1 MAAWDPEAT
10 NLNDLTDIQATSNQ
24 VSTQRAQWGVA
35 LEYEVT
41 GVDETINKKR
51 VEFTWYTNQSLDNTN
66 NNYQLYIFN
75 HTTGELLHE
84 KNYSDTGKHAI
95 AVNINS
101 NETFI
106 AYVAKKDD
114 TLTNVTQ
121 LEDIQ
126 ATSTAVF
133 PEETSVTVK
142 ALEFAGGGNP
152 SMADCNQQ
160 CYGDPV
166 NSYNGEFFENTTDL
180 AVNSLVPF
188 SFTRSYS
195 TWNKDV
201 NRGLGKGWQHN
212 YDMYLEGDGTTLTN
226 SSYIKVVQENGS
238 IVTFAKIVTPT
249 STYYVG
255 SNNVKAEFS
264 YDSVTEKYVF
274 NRANGY
280 SFVFGSDGKLEQL
293 KDRNENALNLVYTA
307 GKLSQITST
316 SGQQVTLTWAGNNI
330 TSVSDGTR
338 TVTYTYS
345 TSDPNLLSIVDLPET
360 TGHKQ
365 YTYDNEG
372 RIKRII
378 HPNGGWYENFYDD
391 ENRVTKQVNPLGG
404 ESLFSYQTP
413 DSGNITTIT
422 LPDGTQNQEKYN
434 RLAQLVE
441 QKIAAGSSLEK
452 VFTYEY
458 DFTGQKS
465 KETGPAGVL
474 AQYTHDNNGNVTSVK
489 DALNRVTYFTYN
501 NFNQILTTT
510 DALGKTTTNTYDET
524 GNLLTTESPEG
535 HVTIFEKNSDG
546 TTANM
551 TSPNDVVNETG
562 KKTVFGYNSNK
573 YLTTVTQPEGAT
585 TTITNNS
592 IGNPLSVQ
600 SPLNK
605 VTEYVY
611 NANQQVVE
619 TIAPNLESST
629 IEYDNAGQI
638 AKTIDSLNRETVYTY
653 DLMGNVLTTTTVYGT
668 TSYDYDNMQRV
679 TKITEPD
686 GAETE
691 YEYNAVGQTVKIID
705 ALNNETTMTY
715 YDHGLV
721 HTVTDARGNTTEYEY
736 DAVGNAVKIIDDNNN
751 FSTAVYDALNRVIS
765 STSSN
770 GFTVTYSYND
780 DGELISTTK
789 AGVETTSYEYDAN
802 SNLVKTVYP
811 DSSFE
816 ERTYDSDDQLTT
828 ITDRDGKTTTYEYDA
843 EGKTVKTIRADT
855 SEIVYSYT
863 NLGQVDQ
870 ISYDSWTTIDTDYE
884 YDVHGR
890 IISETK
896 NNTTVTYNYDA
907 MGNMTRRGPPTGTGV
922 EYSYDQYGTITGIT
936 YPSGLE
942 LAYDYDLNGNL
953 TTVNQ
958 GTQTLASYTYDPV
971 GNLTRTDYGN
981 GTFELNQ
988 YDNLN
993 RLASISLNNT
1003 NGEFYKKQLELD
1015 NNGLIIGN
1023 NTKINS
1029 TTIEDKEYSYT
1040 PLQRLQN
1047 VTDTLTNLTKNYEYD
1062 TSSNLTLSPWGTNT
1076 LTPNGQLTNSTTQN
1090 NTVNYTHDGRGNR
1103 TNKTVTKPATPN
1115 VTDATNYTWTIDN
1128 KLDQYVNTVTEN
1140 TGSTTE
1146 ETKTIIGYG
1155 YDANGLLTSRQPSTT
1170 ATTYVNG
1177 SVTSQSNSTAPTE
1190 TFTWDTL
1197 STIPTLIEDSTES
1210 YLYGV
1215 GSTPFAQINKTT
1227 GTIEYLHGDE
1237 RGSIIAASTSTGA
1250 YAWFKT
1256 FDEYGY
1262 ESTLTPQPGVTQ
1274 TTTRFAYAGE
1284 YQDPDTGL
1292 YNLRA
1297 RWFEPET
1304 GSFLNIDPAL
1314 GSTGEAYSY
1323 ASSNPL
1329 SRVDPLGLWAT
1340 NNGWWYSIADGL
1352 AGFGDTY
1359 TAGITQKIRSSFN
1372 SIFGFQDYV
1381 AYCSVQYGYGVA
1393 ASNAIEYASGVG
1405 GVVKTVAKQALK
1417 QSAIKV
1423 GASTVG
1429 KQLNDALPV
1438 YIIHRGEMPQIAKFT
1453 EEMWAKGAPKVLT
1466 YKTYATKADKNW
1478 NRSNRVKSL
1487 PPDKSKK
1494 TQRDEYPYT
1503 ATKEGSIKDSPNGIM
1518 GVKAVDSL
1526 ENQQQGADLT
1536 RLTAK
1541 LKDGDQFRV
1550 KIVEG
1555 HRPDPST
1562 LVSGMR
1568 NRYGR

>member
-1 MAAWDPEAT
+1 M
-10 NLNDLTDIQATSNQ
+10 
-24 VSTQRAQWGVA
+24 
-35 LEYEVT
+35 
-41 GVDETINKKR
+41 
-51 VEFTWYTNQSLDNTN
+51 
-66 NNYQLYIFN
+66 
-75 HTTGELLHE
+75 LL
-84 KNYSDTGKHAI
+84 
-95 AVNINS
+95 
-101 NETFI
+101 F
-106 AYVAKKDD
+106 
-114 TLTNVTQ
+114 
-121 LEDIQ
+121 
-126 ATSTAVF
+126 
-133 PEETSVTVK
+133 
-142 ALEFAGGGNP
+142 
-152 SMADCNQQ
+152 
-160 CYGDPV
+160 
-166 NSYNGEFFENTTDL
+166 
-180 AVNSLVPF
+180 
-188 SFTRSYS
+188 
-195 TWNKDV
+195 
-201 NRGLGKGWQHN
+201 
-212 YDMYLEGDGTTLTN
+212 
-226 SSYIKVVQENGS
+226 
-238 IVTFAKIVTPT
+238 
-249 STYYVG
+249 
-255 SNNVKAEFS
+255 
-264 YDSVTEKYVF
+264 
-274 NRANGY
+274 
-280 SFVFGSDGKLEQL
+280 L
-293 KDRNENALNLVYTA
+293 K
-307 GKLSQITST
+307 
-316 SGQQVTLTWAGNNI
+316 
-330 TSVSDGTR
+330 
-338 TVTYTYS
+338 
-345 TSDPNLLSIVDLPET
+345 
-360 TGHKQ
+360 
-365 YTYDNEG
+365 
-372 RIKRII
+372 
-378 HPNGGWYENFYDD
+378 
-391 ENRVTKQVNPLGG
+391 
-404 ESLFSYQTP
+404 
-413 DSGNITTIT
+413 
-422 LPDGTQNQEKYN
+422 
-434 RLAQLVE
+434 
-441 QKIAAGSSLEK
+441 
-452 VFTYEY
+452 
-458 DFTGQKS
+458 
-465 KETGPAGVL
+465 
-474 AQYTHDNNGNVTSVK
+474 
-489 DALNRVTYFTYN
+489 
-501 NFNQILTTT
+501 
-510 DALGKTTTNTYDET
+510 
-524 GNLLTTESPEG
+524 
-535 HVTIFEKNSDG
+535 KNSDG

-585 TTITNNS
+585 TTIINNS

-638 AKTIDSLNRETVYTY
+638 AKTIDSLDRETVYTY
-653 DLMGNVLTTTTVYGT
+653 DLMGNVLTTATVYGT

-679 TKITEPD
+679 TKITESD

-705 ALNNETTMTY
+705 ALNNETIMTY
-715 YDHGLV
+715 YGHGLV

-736 DAVGNAVKIIDDNNN
+736 DAVGNTVKIIDDNNN

-802 SNLVKTVYP
+802 RNLVKTVYP

-816 ERTYDSDDQLTT
+816 ERTYDSDDQLAT

-870 ISYDSWTTIDTDYE
+870 ISYDNWATIDTDYE

-907 MGNMTRRGPPTGTGV
+907 IGNMTRRGPPTGTGV

-958 GTQTLASYTYDPV
+958 GPQTLASYTYDPV

-1015 NNGLIIGN
+1015 NSGLIIGN

-1047 VTDTLTNLTKNYEYD
+1047 VTNTLTNLTKNYEYD
-1062 TSSNLTLSPWGTNT
+1062 TSSNLTLSPWGTNAV
-1076 LTPNGQLTNSTTQN
+1076 TPNGQLTTSTTQN

-1103 TNKTVTKPATPN
+1103 TNKTVTNPATPS

-1155 YDANGLLTSRQPSTT
+1155 YDASGLLTSRQPSTT

-1190 TFTWDTL
+1190 TFIWDTL
-1197 STIPTLIEDSTES
+1197 SAIPALIEDSTES

-1227 GTIEYLHGDE
+1227 GTLEYLHGDE

-1250 YAWFKT
+1250 YSWFKT

-1262 ESTLTPQPGVTQ
+1262 ESTLTPQSGVPQ
-1274 TTTRFAYAGE
+1274 VTTRFAYAGE

-1323 ASSNPL
+1323 ASANPL
-1329 SRVDPLGLWAT
+1329 SNTDPLGLWSQQNTWNSVIGFLDGITGIPVASTISNWVSPGSVRLCSLEYRVT
-1340 NNGWWYSIADGL
+1340 NLVGNIASVFIPGGWAFNVLKLGKALSIGKIGKYEKVWIGNMKTLRPSWVDGSKYAHFNTSDTIEFGSIAEHNIRALGKHKRLLGIRENPTQIRANRVANMKASGL
-1352 AGFGDTY
+1352 KSDRSRGDRDE
-1359 TAGITQKIRSSFN
+1359 APPASFSASRGGSSSVEYQN
-1372 SIFGFQDYV
+1372 SIDNQHHGRMLLSFFTK
-1381 AYCSVQYGYGVA
+1381 
-1393 ASNAIEYASGVG
+1393 NN
-1405 GVVKTVAKQALK
+1405 
-1417 QSAIKV
+1417 IKP
-1423 GASTVG
+1423 G
-1429 KQLNDALPV
+1429 D
-1438 YIIHRGEMPQIAKFT
+1438 KFIY
-1453 EEMWAKGAPKVLT
+1453 E
-1466 YKTYATKADKNW
+1466 
-1478 NRSNRVKSL
+1478 
-1487 PPDKSKK
+1487 
-1494 TQRDEYPYT
+1494 
-1503 ATKEGSIKDSPNGIM
+1503 I
-1518 GVKAVDSL
+1518 
-1526 ENQQQGADLT
+1526 
-1536 RLTAK
+1536 
-1541 LKDGDQFRV
+1541 
-1550 KIVEG
+1550 
-1555 HRPDPST
+1555 
-1562 LVSGMR
+1562 
-1568 NRYGR
+1568 

>member
-1 MAAWDPEAT
+1 
-10 NLNDLTDIQATSNQ
+10 
-24 VSTQRAQWGVA
+24 
-35 LEYEVT
+35 
-41 GVDETINKKR
+41 
-51 VEFTWYTNQSLDNTN
+51 
-66 NNYQLYIFN
+66 
-75 HTTGELLHE
+75 
-84 KNYSDTGKHAI
+84 
-95 AVNINS
+95 
-101 NETFI
+101 
-106 AYVAKKDD
+106 
-114 TLTNVTQ
+114 
-121 LEDIQ
+121 
-126 ATSTAVF
+126 
-133 PEETSVTVK
+133 
-142 ALEFAGGGNP
+142 
-152 SMADCNQQ
+152 
-160 CYGDPV
+160 
-166 NSYNGEFFENTTDL
+166 
-180 AVNSLVPF
+180 
-188 SFTRSYS
+188 
-195 TWNKDV
+195 
-201 NRGLGKGWQHN
+201 
-212 YDMYLEGDGTTLTN
+212 
-226 SSYIKVVQENGS
+226 
-238 IVTFAKIVTPT
+238 
-249 STYYVG
+249 
-255 SNNVKAEFS
+255 
-264 YDSVTEKYVF
+264 
-274 NRANGY
+274 
-280 SFVFGSDGKLEQL
+280 
-293 KDRNENALNLVYTA
+293 
-307 GKLSQITST
+307 
-316 SGQQVTLTWAGNNI
+316 
-330 TSVSDGTR
+330 
-338 TVTYTYS
+338 
-345 TSDPNLLSIVDLPET
+345 
-360 TGHKQ
+360 
-365 YTYDNEG
+365 
-372 RIKRII
+372 
-378 HPNGGWYENFYDD
+378 
-391 ENRVTKQVNPLGG
+391 
-404 ESLFSYQTP
+404 
-413 DSGNITTIT
+413 
-422 LPDGTQNQEKYN
+422 
-434 RLAQLVE
+434 
-441 QKIAAGSSLEK
+441 
-452 VFTYEY
+452 
-458 DFTGQKS
+458 
-465 KETGPAGVL
+465 
-474 AQYTHDNNGNVTSVK
+474 
-489 DALNRVTYFTYN
+489 
-501 NFNQILTTT
+501 
-510 DALGKTTTNTYDET
+510 
-524 GNLLTTESPEG
+524 
-535 HVTIFEKNSDG
+535 
-546 TTANM
+546 M

-638 AKTIDSLNRETVYTY
+638 AKTIDSLDRETVYTY
-653 DLMGNVLTTTTVYGT
+653 DLMGNVLTTATVYGT

-736 DAVGNAVKIIDDNNN
+736 DVVGNTVKIIDDNNN

-802 SNLVKTVYP
+802 RNLVKTVYP

-828 ITDRDGKTTTYEYDA
+828 ITDRDGKTTSYEYDA

-870 ISYDSWTTIDTDYE
+870 ISYDNWTTIDTDYE

-907 MGNMTRRGPPTGTGV
+907 IGNMTRRGPPTGTGV

-1015 NNGLIIGN
+1015 NSGLIIEN

-1076 LTPNGQLTNSTTQN
+1076 VTPNGQLTTSTTQN
-1090 NTVNYTHDGRGNR
+1090 NPINYTHDARGNR
-1103 TNKTVTKPATPN
+1103 TNKTVTNPATPS
-1115 VTDATNYTWTIDN
+1115 VTDSTNYTWTIDN

-1155 YDANGLLTSRQPSTT
+1155 YDATGLLTSRQPSTT
-1170 ATTYVNG
+1170 ATTYING

-1197 STIPTLIEDSTES
+1197 SAIPTLIEDGTES

-1215 GSTPFAQINKTT
+1215 GSTPFVQINKTT
-1227 GTIEYLHGDE
+1227 GTLEYLHGDE

-1250 YAWFKT
+1250 YSWFKT

-1262 ESTLTPQPGVTQ
+1262 ESTLTPQSGVPRV
-1274 TTTRFAYAGE
+1274 TTRFAYAGE

-1323 ASSNPL
+1323 ASANPL
-1329 SRVDPLGLWAT
+1329 SNTDPLGLWSWDDT
-1340 NNGWWYSIADGL
+1340 INFS
-1352 AGFGDTY
+1352 AGFGDSA
-1359 TAGITQKIRSSFN
+1359 TAITGLPLWLVEGGFSNTRSLLQYSLTWQIREIAGANSVVNACSSQYMWGGLAADVAMLYGGAGGFLKGLTKASEKKLLVETSANSKKIISLN
-1372 SIFGFQDYV
+1372 KKNGDD
-1381 AYCSVQYGYGVA
+1381 A
-1393 ASNAIEYASGVG
+1393 ADKLAERLGLNPARVSVG
-1405 GVVKTVAKQALK
+1405 GSREKTFITEAGQVRRVDVYDSLTKTAHE
-1417 QSAIKV
+1417 SKV
-1423 GASTVG
+1423 GYTSYSRRIRAELTADSSLMKEG
-1429 KQLNDALPV
+1429 AINNFKWWFAKSPV
-1438 YIIHRGEMPQIAKFT
+1438 TNRA
-1453 EEMWAKGAPKVLT
+1453 GA
-1466 YKTYATKADKNW
+1466 
-1478 NRSNRVKSL
+1478 
-1487 PPDKSKK
+1487 SKK
-1494 TQRDEYPYT
+1494 LLNEI
-1503 ATKEGSIKDSPNGIM
+1503 IK
-1518 GVKAVDSL
+1518 
-1526 ENQQQGADLT
+1526 QGGTYD
-1536 RLTAK
+1536 
-1541 LKDGDQFRV
+1541 FF
-1550 KIVEG
+1550 
-1555 HRPDPST
+1555 
-1562 LVSGMR
+1562 
-1568 NRYGR
+1568 